1 MLARRAANE
10 KATGEE
16 SIASPKLRD
25 RERERERRHRKR
37 QEQAAAEA
45 RKPDEEKQVPHILVD
60 DTIAP
65 EISANDQKVL
75 SEPLSNIDEKTMENQ
90 FEASPEKK
98 GERTNEATPR

>member
-45 RKPDEEKQVPHILVD
+45 SKPDEEKQVP
-60 DTIAP
+60 
-65 EISANDQKVL
+65 EISVSDSKVL
-75 SEPLSNIDEKTMENQ
+75 REPLSNIDEKTMESQ
-90 FEASPEKK
+90 FVDSPEKK